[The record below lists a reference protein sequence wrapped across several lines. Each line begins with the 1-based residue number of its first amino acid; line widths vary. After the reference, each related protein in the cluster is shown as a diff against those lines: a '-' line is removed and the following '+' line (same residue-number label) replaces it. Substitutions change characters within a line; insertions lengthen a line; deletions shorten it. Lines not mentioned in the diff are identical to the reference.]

1 MSIDSPVANDL
12 IVAPQQSA
20 RSVRIASGLPVGILR
35 GVSPLLFIAAALLI
49 GTGVIAALVTGANGP
64 LAILVGY
71 CAFVGTIAVIRDAAP
86 AVQPPEAVTLVPLP
100 NEPATAAAWKL
111 VNTFTISDASRLLC
125 NVEPGAAATQE
136 SIAWGRALID
146 AIKRCDLAMASK
158 TGAAQSADRERESPH
173 YMTEVTRDALRLWA
187 DQKGST
193 PAFLRG

>member
-1 MSIDSPVANDL
+1 VADDL

-20 RSVRIASGLPVGILR
+20 RPVRIASGLPVGIL
-35 GVSPLLFIAAALLI
+35 GGISPLLFIAAALLI
-49 GTGVIAALVTGANGP
+49 GTGVIAALATGANVS

-71 CAFVGTIAVIRDAAP
+71 CALVGTIVVIRDAP
-86 AVQPPEAVTLVPLP
+86 AVQPRETVTLVPLP

-125 NVEPGAAATQE
+125 NIEPGAAATQE

-146 AIKRCDLAMASK
+146 AIKRGDLAIAPK